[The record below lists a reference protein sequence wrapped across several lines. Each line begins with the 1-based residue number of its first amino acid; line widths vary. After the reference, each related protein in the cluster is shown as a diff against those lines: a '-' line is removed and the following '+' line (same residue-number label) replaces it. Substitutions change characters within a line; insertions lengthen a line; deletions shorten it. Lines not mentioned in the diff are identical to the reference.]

1 VAGPIGAVIWGGML
15 LQIDVGDHVFDQIVN
30 LAKTFA
36 AGDGDTTCE
45 PEIFQCGFGR
55 MPITPT
61 AVTSFF
67 LRANIA

>member
-1 VAGPIGAVIWGGML
+1 MLVQIG
-15 LQIDVGDHVFDQIVN
+15 VGHRVFDQILN

-36 AGDGDTTCE
+36 ASDGDTTGA
-45 PEIFQCGFGR
+45 PEMFQCGFGR
-55 MPITPT
+55 MSIPPT

>member
-1 VAGPIGAVIWGGML
+1 MQIG
-15 LQIDVGDHVFDQIVN
+15 VGDHVFDQIVN

-36 AGDGDTTCE
+36 AGDGDTTGA

-55 MPITPT
+55 MPIPPT

>member
-1 VAGPIGAVIWGGML
+1 

>member
-1 VAGPIGAVIWGGML
+1 MAGPIGAVIWGVML
-15 LQIDVGDHVFDQIVN
+15 VQIGVGDHVFDQILN